1 MGLERSLW
9 TDEIPVSVQESTV
22 LGVVEAM
29 HADLE
34 FPFTLDTFA
43 EMANYSPFHFA
54 RMFRAVTG
62 IPPGEFLSALRFQRA
77 KELVLTTD
85 ASITD
90 ICFEVGFSSLGT
102 FSSRFKQLV
111 GANPAQLRCL
121 PELIDAL
128 PREQC
133 ADVHVDPAAGGALV
147 SGTVWAPKP
156 VDGMVYIGLFPA
168 AIAQCAPVRGT
179 RIAGAGSFVLPAV
192 PRGTFRLLA
201 AAIPANAG
209 PIAQLL
215 PDRTIQVAA
224 DPEPLTIATGH
235 ERIERTLTL
244 RPFRKVEPPIL
255 VALPALSM
263 NRATRAWR

>member
-9 TDEIPVSVQESTV
+9 INEIPVSVQESTV
-22 LGVVEAM
+22 LDVVEAM
-29 HADLE
+29 QSDLE

-85 ASITD
+85 VSITD

-111 GANPAQLRCL
+111 GTSPAQLRCL
-121 PELIDAL
+121 PELIDAM
-128 PREQC
+128 PPDRG
-133 ADVHVDPAAGGALV
+133 ADIHVGLDGGGALV
-147 SGTVWAPKP
+147 GGTVCAPEP
-156 VDGMVYIGLFPA
+156 VDGSVYIGLFPA
-168 AIAQCAPVRGT
+168 AIAQSIPVRGI
-179 RIAGAGSFVLPAV
+179 RIAGAGRFTLPSV

-201 AAIPANAG
+201 AVIPSNAG

-224 DPEPLTIATGH
+224 DPEPLTITTGQ

-244 RPFRKVEPPIL
+244 RSWRKVEPPIL

-263 NRATRAWR
+263 NCATRAWR